1 MVYQCFDT
9 AGRQEGRL
17 ACKKLEWWS
26 AGAVISLEQDAYG
39 PADANATR
47 CISGSGLP
55 M

>member
-1 MVYQCFDT
+1 LTQLG
-9 AGRQEGRL
+9 GRKGVWPV
-17 ACKKLEWWS
+17 KKLEWWC